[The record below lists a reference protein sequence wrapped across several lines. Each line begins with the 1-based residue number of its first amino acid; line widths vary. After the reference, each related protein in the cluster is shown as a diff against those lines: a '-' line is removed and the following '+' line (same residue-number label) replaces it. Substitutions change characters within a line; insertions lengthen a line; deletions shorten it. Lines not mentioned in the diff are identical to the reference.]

1 MSARRIALRFSTLFT
16 TVLATTAIFAAAVAV
31 APTEASGQVDARML
45 RQPDVS
51 QTHIAFVYAGD
62 IWIVEKEGGTARRLS
77 SPRGAEQFPRFS
89 PDGSRIAFSGFYDGN
104 PDVYTIPALGGEP
117 TRVTYHPGGDRALD
131 WTPDGNILF
140 ASGRETGIG
149 RVNQLFTISP
159 TGGLPNRLPVPY
171 GEFGAISPD
180 GGTLAYTPKPQGF
193 STWKRYQGGTAADI
207 WLFDLGSYESENI
220 TENPFEDGH
229 PMWHGETIYFA
240 SNRGP
245 NQRLNLWASDR
256 SDGETRQVTEFRDFD
271 ISFPAIGPEDIV
283 FQAGGSLY
291 LMDLATEAVREVQID
306 VVTDLAETRP
316 HTERVGDLI
325 QWANISPTGQRAV
338 FQARG
343 EIFTVP
349 AEDGVIRKLTR
360 TSGAAERYP
369 SWSPDG
375 KYIAYMSDATGEYEL
390 TIRPADGTG
399 EEERLTRLG
408 EGLRY
413 NPFWSPDSKKIAF
426 WDYTQTL
433 NIYDVDSARI
443 TEVDTG
449 LWRLQGEIAGAD
461 VSWSHDSRWL
471 AYHRGLDTNND
482 AVFLFDTETG
492 QSHQVTSGY
501 YSDYDPFFDPD
512 GEYLYYL
519 SNRSLAPIYSDLDA
533 TWIYTNTTRI
543 VAVALRDDVPS
554 PLAPE
559 NDEEPVKE
567 EETEGEEEGGETED
581 AEGEEDAGLDIDL
594 DGFEARGVVLPQE
607 PGNYSNLTAA
617 TGKVIYTKLP
627 RAGSSGQDPAVVFF
641 DLGEKEEKTII
652 EATSTYD
659 LSADGKKMLVAS
671 RGQWGIVDV
680 APGQSLENRL
690 ATGDMEMMLEPRAEW
705 AQMFNEVWR
714 TYRDVFYDPNMHGLD
729 WEGLRRQYGE
739 LLEDAVTR
747 SDVNFVIGE
756 LIGEVNA
763 SHTYVGGGDLEAPER
778 RQIGLLGI
786 DWSLENGAYRISRI
800 VESAPWM
807 VEYRSPLNEPGVD
820 ASAGDYILAVNGTLI
835 EPAKSPYAAFEGLA
849 GKTVLLHVNDRPTME
864 GAREVVVETMGSES
878 QLRHQEWIELNRRYV
893 EEVSGGQIGYIYVIN
908 TAVPG
913 QTELVRQF
921 NSQMTKPGLIIDER
935 WNGGGQLADRFIEK
949 FNRPLHNRI
958 YFRNGGTANHPAV
971 NHYGHK
977 AMLINGWAGSGGD
990 AFPWFFQILEV
1001 GPVIGE
1007 RTWGGLIGP
1016 ASGAQTIDGG
1026 FFTAP
1031 PGRLFGPDGVWFA
1044 EGHGVDPD
1052 IPVVDDPTQLARGI
1066 DPQLVRA
1073 VEEVMRMIQE
1083 DPVTFPGKPAWER
1096 RSIRR

>member
-1 MSARRIALRFSTLFT
+1 MSARRIFQYFPTLRAVMLAATGICTT
-16 TVLATTAIFAAAVAV
+16 TVALTPAM
-31 APTEASGQVDARML
+31 ASGQVDARML

-62 IWIVEKEGGTARRLS
+62 IWVVEKEGGTARRLS
-77 SPRGAEQFPRFS
+77 SPRGEEQFPRFS
-89 PDGSRIAFSGFYDGN
+89 PDGSQIAFSGYYDGN
-104 PDVYTIPALGGEP
+104 PDVYTLPTLGGEP
-117 TRVTYHPGGDRALD
+117 TRVTYHPGGDRVLD
-131 WTPDGNILF
+131 WTPDGEILF

-149 RVNQLFTISP
+149 RVNQLFTIP
-159 TGGLPNRLPVPY
+159 QTGGLPEKLPVPY

-193 STWKRYQGGTAADI
+193 ATWKRYQGGTAADI
-207 WLFDLGSYESENI
+207 WLFDLASYESENI
-220 TENPFEDGH
+220 TNTPFEDGH

-245 NQRLNLWASDR
+245 NQRLNIWAHDR
-256 SDGETRQVTEFRDFD
+256 SSGEARQVTEFAEFD
-271 ISFPAIGPEDIV
+271 ISFPAIGPSEIV
-283 FQAGGSLY
+283 FQAGGGLF
-291 LMDLATEAVREVQID
+291 LMDLATEAVREVSVD
-306 VVTDLAETRP
+306 VVTDLAAVRP
-316 HTERVGDLI
+316 HTENVGDLI

-349 AEDGVIRKLTR
+349 AENGVIRKLTH

-369 SWSPDG
+369 AWSPDG
-375 KYIAYMSDATGEYEL
+375 KHIAYMSDATGEYEL
-390 TIRPADGTG
+390 YIRPADGTG
-399 EEERLTRLG
+399 GEERLTSLG

-413 NPFWSPDSKKIAF
+413 NPFWSPDSRKIAF

-433 NIYDVDSARI
+433 NIYDMESHRI

-449 LWRLQGEIAGAD
+449 LWWLQGQIAGAD
-461 VSWSHDSRWL
+461 LSWSHDSRWV
-471 AYHRGLDTNND
+471 AYHRGLETNND
-482 AVFLFDTETG
+482 AVFLFDTESG
-492 QSHQVTSGY
+492 QRHQVTSGY

-512 GEYLYYL
+512 GNYLYYL
-519 SNRSLAPIYSDLDA
+519 SNRSLAPIYSDVDA
-533 TWIYTNTTRI
+533 TWIYPNTTQI
-543 VAVALRDDVPS
+543 VAVALRGDVPS
-554 PLAPE
+554 PLAPK
-559 NDEEPVKE
+559 NDEEPVADE
-567 EETEGEEEGGETED
+567 GAAGEGEGGDQEE
-581 AEGEEDAGLDIDL
+581 AEGEEGEGLRIDV
-594 DGFEARGVVLPQE
+594 DGLEARGVILPAE
-607 PGNYSNLTAA
+607 PGNYSSLTAVS
-617 TGKVIYTKLP
+617 GKVLYTRLP
-627 RAGSSGQDPAVVFF
+627 RSGASGQEPAVVFF
-641 DLGEKEEKTII
+641 DLEEKEETTII
-652 EATSTYD
+652 EGASTYEI
-659 LSADGKKMLVAS
+659 SSDGKKMLVAS
-671 RGQWGIVDV
+671 RGQWGIVAV
-680 APGQSLENRL
+680 APGQAMEDRLPTTELEMVL
-690 ATGDMEMMLEPRAEW
+690 DPRAEW
-705 AQMFNEVWR
+705 TQMFDEVWR
-714 TYRDVFYDPNMHGLD
+714 TYRDIFYDPNMHGLD
-729 WEGLRRQYGE
+729 WEGLRSQYGG
-739 LLEDAVTR
+739 LLEDAATR
-747 SDVNFVIGE
+747 SDVNFLIGE

-763 SHTYVGGGDLEAPER
+763 SHTYVGGGDLESPVT
-778 RQIGLLGI
+778 RQVGLLGI
-786 DWSLENGAYRISRI
+786 DWALENGAYRVARI
-800 VESAPWM
+800 VENAPWM
-807 VEYRSPLNEPGVD
+807 VEHRSPLMEPGVGVR
-820 ASAGDYILAVNGTLI
+820 AGDYILAVNGTLMDTG
-835 EPAKSPYAAFEGLA
+835 KSPYAAFEGLA
-849 GKTVLLHVNDRPTME
+849 GETVLLHVNDRPTME
-864 GAREVVVETMGSES
+864 GAREAVVETMSSEME
-878 QLRHQEWIELNRRYV
+878 LRHQEWIEMNRRYV
-893 EEVSGGQIGYIYVIN
+893 EEASGGQIGYIYVIN

-949 FNRPLHNRI
+949 MNRPLHNRI
-958 YFRNGGTANHPAV
+958 YFRNGATANQPAV